1 MIDKKKVTWNDLSN
15 EEQRIMKQL
24 WDERDWLLTEPVL
37 RLFDDVYGRLYSKGL
52 IAPSMIKSGR
62 NPEYAYRLTKDGA
75 KLIGETSYAQE
86 RQRRRDLIDKF
97 TNGEITEEQ
106 FLDELEGESP

>member
-1 MIDKKKVTWNDLSN
+1 MNDKQVTWNDLSS

-24 WDERDWLLTEPVL
+24 WDERDWLSTEPVP
-37 RLFDDVYGRLYSKGL
+37 RLFDGVYGRLYDKKL

-62 NPEYAYRLTKDGA
+62 NPEYTYRLTKDGA
-75 KLIGETSYAQE
+75 KLMGETSYAQT

-106 FLDELEGESP
+106 FLNELEDAQP